1 MALLVDRVVAPY
13 YQTNCWIIAPGR
25 GHSCVVVD
33 PGIDI
38 PNINRQLRE
47 KLEAHQLSI
56 GAVLITHGH
65 LDHTFSL
72 ITTSDDFLDVD
83 CYVHDADR
91 DLLQF
96 PERAMGDQSKAL
108 VQELKGSVGTSLQF
122 NEPSRTWSITEDS
135 VMKLGEM
142 KFRMIH
148 APGHTPGSLVAEVN
162 DEVLISGDVLF
173 KGSIGRTDLPRGSM
187 RDMESTLRE
196 KIATLPE
203 DLRVLPGHGDETV
216 MRQELLSNSYLKAA
230 MEGRLQ

>member
-47 KLEAHQLSI
+47 KLEAHQLTI

-83 CYVHDADR
+83 CYLHDADR

-108 VQELKGSVGTSLQF
+108 VHELKGSVGTSLQF
-122 NEPSRTWSITEDS
+122 SEPSRTW
-135 VMKLGEM
+135 
-142 KFRMIH
+142 
-148 APGHTPGSLVAEVN
+148 
-162 DEVLISGDVLF
+162 
-173 KGSIGRTDLPRGSM
+173 
-187 RDMESTLRE
+187 
-196 KIATLPE
+196 
-203 DLRVLPGHGDETV
+203 
-216 MRQELLSNSYLKAA
+216 
-230 MEGRLQ
+230 